1 MNNKHVKQYIIQNI
15 SHIEDSLFLRQIYTL
30 VKLYL
35 ERKDRKHT
43 GRCPEKGKPAAKK
56 KRHSRIRP

>member
-15 SHIEDSLFLRQIYTL
+15 SHIEYSLIHRQIYTL

-43 GRCPEKGKPAAKK
+43 GKAA
-56 KRHSRIRP
+56 

>member
-15 SHIEDSLFLRQIYTL
+15 SHTEDSLFLRQIYTL

-35 ERKDRKHT
+35 ARKDRKHT
-43 GRCPEKGKPAAKK
+43 GKAA
-56 KRHSRIRP
+56 

>member
-35 ERKDRKHT
+35 ERKDWKHT
-43 GRCPEKGKPAAKK
+43 GKAA
-56 KRHSRIRP
+56 

>member
-30 VKLYL
+30 AKLYL

-43 GRCPEKGKPAAKK
+43 GKAA
-56 KRHSRIRP
+56 

>member
-35 ERKDRKHT
+35 ERKDQKNT
-43 GRCPEKGKPAAKK
+43 GKAA
-56 KRHSRIRP
+56 

>member
-15 SHIEDSLFLRQIYTL
+15 NCIEDSIFLRQICTL

-43 GRCPEKGKPAAKK
+43 GKAA
-56 KRHSRIRP
+56 

>member
-30 VKLYL
+30 EELYL

-43 GRCPEKGKPAAKK
+43 GKAA
-56 KRHSRIRP
+56 

>member
-15 SHIEDSLFLRQIYTL
+15 SHIEDNLFLRQIYTL

-35 ERKDRKHT
+35 ERKDQKNT
-43 GRCPEKGKPAAKK
+43 GKAA
-56 KRHSRIRP
+56 

>member
-1 MNNKHVKQYIIQNI
+1 MNNKHVKQYIVQNI
-15 SHIEDSLFLRQIYTL
+15 SYIEDSLLLRQIYTL

-43 GRCPEKGKPAAKK
+43 GKAA
-56 KRHSRIRP
+56 

>member
-30 VKLYL
+30 VKLHL

-43 GRCPEKGKPAAKK
+43 GKAA
-56 KRHSRIRP
+56 

>member
-1 MNNKHVKQYIIQNI
+1 MTSNQVKQYIIQNI
-15 SHIEDSLFLRQIYTL
+15 NSIEDSLFLRHIYTL

-43 GRCPEKGKPAAKK
+43 GKAA
-56 KRHSRIRP
+56 

>member
-15 SHIEDSLFLRQIYTL
+15 NHIEDSLFLRQIYTL

-43 GRCPEKGKPAAKK
+43 SKAA
-56 KRHSRIRP
+56 

>member
-1 MNNKHVKQYIIQNI
+1 MNNKHVKQYTIQNI

-35 ERKDRKHT
+35 ERKDQKHT
-43 GRCPEKGKPAAKK
+43 GKAA
-56 KRHSRIRP
+56 

>member
-15 SHIEDSLFLRQIYTL
+15 SHIEDNLFLNQIYTL

-35 ERKDRKHT
+35 ERKDQKNT
-43 GRCPEKGKPAAKK
+43 GKAA
-56 KRHSRIRP
+56 

>member
-30 VKLYL
+30 VKL
-35 ERKDRKHT
+35 
-43 GRCPEKGKPAAKK
+43 
-56 KRHSRIRP
+56 

>member
-35 ERKDRKHT
+35 
-43 GRCPEKGKPAAKK
+43 GKK
-56 KRHSRIRP
+56 KTEAYR

>member
-1 MNNKHVKQYIIQNI
+1 MNKKHVKQYIIQNI
-15 SHIEDSLFLRQIYTL
+15 SHIEDSPATTEIYTL

-43 GRCPEKGKPAAKK
+43 GKAA
-56 KRHSRIRP
+56 

>member
-35 ERKDRKHT
+35 KRKDRKHT
-43 GRCPEKGKPAAKK
+43 GKAA
-56 KRHSRIRP
+56 

>member
-15 SHIEDSLFLRQIYTL
+15 SHTEDSLFLRQIYTP

-43 GRCPEKGKPAAKK
+43 GKAA
-56 KRHSRIRP
+56 

>member
-15 SHIEDSLFLRQIYTL
+15 SHIEDSMFLRQIYTL

-35 ERKDRKHT
+35 ERKDQKHT
-43 GRCPEKGKPAAKK
+43 GKAA
-56 KRHSRIRP
+56 

>member
-15 SHIEDSLFLRQIYTL
+15 SQIEDSLFLRRSYTL
-30 VKLYL
+30 VELYL

-43 GRCPEKGKPAAKK
+43 GKAA
-56 KRHSRIRP
+56 

>member
-1 MNNKHVKQYIIQNI
+1 MNNKQVKQYIVQNI
-15 SHIEDSLFLRQIYTL
+15 SYIEDSLFLRQIYTL

-43 GRCPEKGKPAAKK
+43 GKAA
-56 KRHSRIRP
+56 

>member
-35 ERKDRKHT
+35 KRKDQKNT
-43 GRCPEKGKPAAKK
+43 GKAA
-56 KRHSRIRP
+56 

>member
-15 SHIEDSLFLRQIYTL
+15 SHTDTEDSLFLRQIYTL

-35 ERKDRKHT
+35 ERKDRKNT
-43 GRCPEKGKPAAKK
+43 GKAA
-56 KRHSRIRP
+56 

>member
-35 ERKDRKHT
+35 GVDFKQMQEKLERF
-43 GRCPEKGKPAAKK
+43 K
-56 KRHSRIRP
+56 KRAKAVRKL

>member
-15 SHIEDSLFLRQIYTL
+15 SHIEYNLFLHQIYTL

-35 ERKDRKHT
+35 ERKDQKNT
-43 GRCPEKGKPAAKK
+43 GKAA
-56 KRHSRIRP
+56 

>member
-15 SHIEDSLFLRQIYTL
+15 SHIVNGPAPPQIYTL

-43 GRCPEKGKPAAKK
+43 GKAA
-56 KRHSRIRP
+56 

>member
-35 ERKDRKHT
+35 EKKTWEHT
-43 GRCPEKGKPAAKK
+43 GKAA
-56 KRHSRIRP
+56 

>member
-1 MNNKHVKQYIIQNI
+1 MNNKHVKQYIVQNI
-15 SHIEDSLFLRQIYTL
+15 SYIEDSLFLRQIYTL

-43 GRCPEKGKPAAKK
+43 GKVA
-56 KRHSRIRP
+56 

>member
-15 SHIEDSLFLRQIYTL
+15 SHVEDSLFLRQIYTL

-43 GRCPEKGKPAAKK
+43 GKAA
-56 KRHSRIRP
+56 

>member
-35 ERKDRKHT
+35 ERKDQKYT
-43 GRCPEKGKPAAKK
+43 GKAA
-56 KRHSRIRP
+56 

>member
-1 MNNKHVKQYIIQNI
+1 MNSKHVKQYIIQNI
-15 SHIEDSLFLRQIYTL
+15 NSIEDSLFLRQIYTL

-43 GRCPEKGKPAAKK
+43 GKVA
-56 KRHSRIRP
+56 

>member
-1 MNNKHVKQYIIQNI
+1 MNNKHAKQYIIQNI

-35 ERKDRKHT
+35 VRKDRKHT
-43 GRCPEKGKPAAKK
+43 GKAA
-56 KRHSRIRP
+56 